1 MALIEV
7 LGCAEADHNQ
17 EGRKAD
23 RTTEWAAM
31 PGKQGKCFF
40 FFFLFPHP
48 DISINNVFQSRIF
61 VLWYCWRT
69 VGFWRGFFFGA
80 HEVEVNGR
88 H

>member
-23 RTTEWAAM
+23 RTIEWAAM

-40 FFFLFPHP
+40 FFF
-48 DISINNVFQSRIF
+48 RIF
-61 VLWYCWRT
+61 LSIMCFSQEILFGGSAGTLW
-69 VGFWRGFFFGA
+69 VFGQGFFFLTT
-80 HEVEVNGR
+80 
-88 H
+88 